1 MRGIKEIKQDIEE
14 LKQLIRLS
22 EISDDGYCL
31 TPQCKENERTL
42 FALKQELRQVT
53 EKKYGTR

>member
-1 MRGIKEIKQDIEE
+1 MRKATEIKKDIEA
-14 LKQLIRLS
+14 LQQQIRIR

-31 TPQCKENERTL
+31 TPQRKEDERTL

-53 EKKYGTR
+53 EKRYGTH